1 MKRGNTASSTLA
13 YLARGNQIFCLT
25 PEIKNQA
32 GSQFTHRDINKVL
45 GDFYK
50 VLNSS
55 QLYYGDKTQHI
66 TFFKNSVIFSRLFQI
81 D

>member
-1 MKRGNTASSTLA
+1 M
-13 YLARGNQIFCLT
+13 FCLT
-25 PEIKNQA
+25 SEIKNQA

-45 GDFYK
+45 SDFYK

-55 QLYYGDKTQHI
+55 QLFYGDKKKHV
-66 TFFKNSVIFSRLFQI
+66 TFFKNSVIFFSRLFRI